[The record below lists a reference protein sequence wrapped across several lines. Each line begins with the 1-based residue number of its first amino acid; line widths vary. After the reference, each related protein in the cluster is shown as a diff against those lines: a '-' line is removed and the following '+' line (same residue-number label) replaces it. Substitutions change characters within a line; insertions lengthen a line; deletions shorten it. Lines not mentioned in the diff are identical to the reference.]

1 MRVHTAPMKETYEVY
16 ESNLAGLVKRLTAL
30 SLRSIKLGGTPI
42 LIEVGAPKDIAHPTN
57 PNRTVRVFSVTVEG
71 SAPKFA
77 GWSFLAT
84 LAHTPDGNVVR
95 SVPGFEVDAK
105 VREGLPCCDHCKTA
119 RNRRDTY
126 VVRHEDGRIMQVGS
140 TCMKDF
146 LGHADP
152 HALTTQAEL
161 LLHAFDLVR
170 NSGGTG
176 MNEVFRFNTLAFLEW
191 VAAVVLKQGCYVTR
205 KVANESGR
213 QATADIAYNAMMHM
227 DRLKEESV
235 YTPTNEAKALA
246 LSARNLVISKFAP
259 VLLEDGSD
267 DALKNSMLNNL
278 CGANKTASDFEHN
291 LLTCAKSEGI
301 EPRLMGVAAYI
312 VEYYRNEKNLHVAHR
327 ATQLDEN
334 FTRIFDMF
342 MKAGEK
348 LKHPTVRLADAQRNT
363 LALSLAGAA
372 SKNAGWVYV
381 KRSTGFDAAY
391 YGKISPTGT
400 FMPVASCPPTV
411 KAQLAEFAKN
421 PEAVASQYGKLTG
434 CCCFCGRGLN
444 DERSTDVGYGPVCAS
459 KFGLDWGKKAE
470 AAAA

>member
-1 MRVHTAPMKETYEVY
+1 MRVHSDHMKETYEVY

-30 SLRSIKLGGTPI
+30 SLRSIKLGGAPI
-42 LIEVGAPKDIAHPTN
+42 LLEVGAPKDIAHPTT
-57 PNRTVRVFSVTVEG
+57 PNRMVRVFAVTVEG

-191 VAAVVLKQGCYVTR
+191 VAAVVLKQGYYVTR
-205 KVANESGR
+205 KVASESGR
-213 QATADIAYNAMMHM
+213 LSTADIAYNAMTHT
-227 DRLKEESV
+227 DRLKDESV
-235 YTPTNEAKALA
+235 YQPTDGAKNLA
-246 LSARNLVISKFAP
+246 LKARALVIARFAP
-259 VLLEDGSD
+259 ALLEEGDD
-267 DALKNSMLNNL
+267 DALERSVLASLSSSKSS
-278 CGANKTASDFEHN
+278 ASDFEHN
-291 LLTCAKSEGI
+291 LLTCAKAEGI
-301 EPRLMGVAAYI
+301 EPRLCGIAAYI
-312 VEYYRNEKNLHVAHR
+312 IEYYRKEKELSVVRRN
-327 ATQLDEN
+327 TQLNEN
-334 FTRIFDMF
+334 FIRIFGMF
-342 MKAGEK
+342 VKASTL
-348 LKHPTVRLADAQRNT
+348 LKKPAIRLFDGKQE
-363 LALSLAGAA
+363 LCLSLAGAA

-381 KRSTGFDAAY
+381 KRDSSYEADY
-391 YGKISPTGT
+391 YGKISPMGE
-400 FMPVASCPPTV
+400 FLPVASCPETV
-411 KAQLAEFAKN
+411 KVLLDAFAQN
-421 PEAVASQYGKLTG
+421 PEQVAAQYGRMTG
-434 CCCFCGRGLN
+434 CCSFCDRKLK
-444 DERSTDVGYGPVCAS
+444 DSRSVEMGYGPVCAG
-459 KFGLDWGKKAE
+459 KFGLDWGTKKAV
-470 AAAA
+470 AA